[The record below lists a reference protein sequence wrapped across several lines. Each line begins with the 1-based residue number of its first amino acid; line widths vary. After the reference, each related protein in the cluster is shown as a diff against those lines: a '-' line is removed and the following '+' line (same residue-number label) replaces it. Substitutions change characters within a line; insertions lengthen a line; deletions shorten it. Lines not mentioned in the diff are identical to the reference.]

1 MKINSILPN
10 STCRLWCRIEKYKG
24 GLCSDCPTE
33 LLSLL
38 PNNQPCSLWEELH
51 HLQVWSDGKL
61 ITLISIQEKTFI
73 VFGEHSFI
81 FVNLGKGKSWGN
93 PVKIPK
99 NFNRFWEVYQT
110 VHLYIFYKDPSPAS
124 QFTSICHGNPWIPD
138 NIPLNFHN

>member
-1 MKINSILPN
+1 MKIILILPN

-73 VFGEHSFI
+73 MFGENSFI
-81 FVNLGKGKSWGN
+81 FEKIRKRKILRKSCENSKKIQSFLGSVSNCTFIHFLQGSISGKS
-93 PVKIPK
+93 
-99 NFNRFWEVYQT
+99 VYKY
-110 VHLYIFYKDPSPAS
+110 L
-124 QFTSICHGNPWIPD
+124 
-138 NIPLNFHN
+138 